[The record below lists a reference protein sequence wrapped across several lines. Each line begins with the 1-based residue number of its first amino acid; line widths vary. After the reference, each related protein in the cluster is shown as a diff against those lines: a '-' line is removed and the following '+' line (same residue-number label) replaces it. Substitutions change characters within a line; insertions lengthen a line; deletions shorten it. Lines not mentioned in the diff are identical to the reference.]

1 MMIPAPT
8 TKTETPIA
16 DSYPFLGVMAQS
28 ALVEAIQK
36 IKSFQALSRYVKYQ
50 KYPIGFCEEVLGVHP
65 TEDCKKVLI
74 SVRDNP
80 VTIVQSANGVGKTH
94 TGACVALWWYFA
106 FPYSKTF
113 LGAAPPVD
121 NLDLLLFGEID
132 NFVGRKKPMFANSS
146 VKRRFIGQKK
156 KKWWISGVAIPTQ
169 GTVEQRESKFSG
181 KHSPHLLF
189 VFDEGDA
196 IPEEVYAGADSCMS
210 SDHARMLIMFNPRAQ
225 IGSVYRKIR
234 DHQAHVIILS
244 AFDHPNVITGENKI
258 PGAVSRTITLQRIHS
273 WTRPLM
279 EGESYHDND
288 TFTVP
293 NCLIGVTSQAPD
305 GSIYPPLEAG
315 IRKIIEPAFCTKV
328 LGQYPF
334 QGENQLINEDW
345 INAARSRW
353 DLYVA
358 QYGEIPP
365 SGVYPRMGLDVAEM
379 GGDSNACCLRYG
391 GWVARFKTWNGV
403 DTDIT
408 ADRAVEVY
416 QQYNPELAVIDAT
429 AIGSAVAPSMVRK
442 GRVKGI
448 SIRAHGVKASESP
461 TPGSKTEFGEFQMI
475 RDQLWWAVREWL
487 RTDPGAM
494 LPPDNLLLEE
504 LKAPT
509 YRVKPTNSKLVVT
522 DKDEFRKRILRSP
535 DRADALCLTF
545 FPVARAKVMRA
556 AD

>member
-181 KHSPHLLF
+181 KYSPHLLF

-334 QGENQLINEDW
+334 QGENQLINED
-345 INAARSRW
+345 
-353 DLYVA
+353 
-358 QYGEIPP
+358 
-365 SGVYPRMGLDVAEM
+365 
-379 GGDSNACCLRYG
+379 
-391 GWVARFKTWNGV
+391 
-403 DTDIT
+403 
-408 ADRAVEVY
+408 
-416 QQYNPELAVIDAT
+416 
-429 AIGSAVAPSMVRK
+429 
-442 GRVKGI
+442 
-448 SIRAHGVKASESP
+448 
-461 TPGSKTEFGEFQMI
+461 
-475 RDQLWWAVREWL
+475 
-487 RTDPGAM
+487 
-494 LPPDNLLLEE
+494 
-504 LKAPT
+504 
-509 YRVKPTNSKLVVT
+509 
-522 DKDEFRKRILRSP
+522 
-535 DRADALCLTF
+535 
-545 FPVARAKVMRA
+545 
-556 AD
+556 